1 MEITKEYKLDLLTE
15 NSVSL
20 VMIDY
25 LTMKDGSKVQV
36 GPIARRAYTNSALQ
50 RQELMERLPEKYYN
64 AIFAVWGDTPTIV
77 DLEPSKIS
85 E

>member
-1 MEITKEYKLDLLTE
+1 
-15 NSVSL
+15 
-20 VMIDY
+20 
-25 LTMKDGSKVQV
+25 
-36 GPIARRAYTNSALQ
+36 
-50 RQELMERLPEKYYN
+50 MERLPEKYYN

>member
-1 MEITKEYKLDLLTE
+1 MEILKDYRLDLLNE
-15 NSVSL
+15 FSVSL
-20 VMIDY
+20 VITQY
-25 LTMKDGSKVQV
+25 ILSENGEKIQV